1 MPRFFLSRTT
11 LLAHPILW
19 GQIWLSAGC
28 GTMGLT
34 TYGPGAIDPV
44 GSESPDEDSE
54 MSPQGSDGGSEG
66 GSSDDSSDS
75 QSSGSPDTDDSQQD
89 DTVEEDLECTYDRF
103 PVAMHQATQDNS
115 IPGEPMFIYQARNVD
130 GVPFDE
136 LQILSYQAA
145 PYNGPSSPGSY
156 SLDGSNYADCALCV
170 LLIGDCDDAYQCDQV
185 FFVSEGTL
193 DIQSLTDHGGP
204 FRATLRDAVFQEVE
218 IDPDTY
224 ETTPIPGGDVWC
236 VGEVSIDLT
245 TYLYD

>member
-1 MPRFFLSRTT
+1 MPRSFLSRTT
-11 LLAHPILW
+11 LLALPVLW

-34 TYGPGAIDPV
+34 TYGSEAVDLV
-44 GSESPDEDSE
+44 GSESAEEDSE
-54 MSPQGSDGGSEG
+54 MSPQGSDDGPED
-66 GSSDDSSDS
+66 GSSDGSSGS
-75 QSSGSPDTDDSQQD
+75 QSSESPDTDDSQETELD
-89 DTVEEDLECTYDRF
+89 EELECTYDRF

-115 IPGEPMFIYQARNVD
+115 VPGEPMFIYQARNVD

-136 LQILSYQAA
+136 LQILSYQAS

-170 LLIGDCDDAYQCDQV
+170 LLIGDCSDSYQCDQV

-193 DIQSLTDHGGP
+193 NIQSLTDHGGP
-204 FRATLRDAVFQEVE
+204 FRATLRDAVFEEVE
-218 IDPDTY
+218 IDPSTY

-236 VGEVSIDLT
+236 VDEISIDLT